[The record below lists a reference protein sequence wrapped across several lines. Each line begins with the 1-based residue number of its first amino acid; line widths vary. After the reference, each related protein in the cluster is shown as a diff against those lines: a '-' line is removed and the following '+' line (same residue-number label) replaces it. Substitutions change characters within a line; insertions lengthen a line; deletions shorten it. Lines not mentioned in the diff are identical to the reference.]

1 MRYLKDNREYSFRLG
16 DFIIPK
22 YISSIKGNKINLA
35 RNRINNLNQG
45 SSWSPKF
52 RELLK
57 DYYPGLYN
65 IREFPLLIEDRKY
78 WNSLCDQYNVSEKGR
93 NRNYFL
99 ADYLFPD
106 YNFIVEIDSELHDL
120 NYDIARDNYIVFS
133 FGVSTLRLFE
143 FGRDPLS
150 DIPLINDFDIELYR
164 MKHGGRALVDYSS
177 AIVNRFYAD
186 NKEIMNAVDVISAN
200 LQHSVNGVFD
210 ASDYRSYFT
219 SPKIFYTV
227 RDIIWAVFE
236 LKLIVK
242 AWGI

>member
-1 MRYLKDNREYSFRLG
+1 M
-16 DFIIPK
+16 
-22 YISSIKGNKINLA
+22 
-35 RNRINNLNQG
+35 
-45 SSWSPKF
+45 
-52 RELLK
+52 
-57 DYYPGLYN
+57 
-65 IREFPLLIEDRKY
+65 
-78 WNSLCDQYNVSEKGR
+78 
-93 NRNYFL
+93 

-106 YNFIVEIDSELHDL
+106 YNFIVEIDSELHDS

-177 AIVNRFYAD
+177 AIVNRFYVE

-200 LQHSVNGVFD
+200 LHHSVNGVFD

-236 LKLIVK
+236 LKLTVK
-242 AWGI
+242 VWGI

>member
-1 MRYLKDNREYSFRLG
+1 MFENYLKLSH
-16 DFIIPK
+16 
-22 YISSIKGNKINLA
+22 
-35 RNRINNLNQG
+35 NRIQYI
-45 SSWSPKF
+45 K
-52 RELLK
+52 
-57 DYYPGLYN
+57 
-65 IREFPLLIEDRKY
+65 EFPFIIEDRNL
-78 WNSLCDQYNVSEKGR
+78 WDSLCIKYEVDLDLRDK
-93 NRNYFL
+93 NYFL

-106 YNFIVEIDSELHDL
+106 YNFIVEIDSELHDS

-177 AIVNRFYAD
+177 AIVNRFYVE
-186 NKEIMNAVDVISAN
+186 NKEIMNAVDAISAN
-200 LQHSVNGVFD
+200 LQHSVDGVFD

-242 AWGI
+242 VWGI